1 MSPRLVVVVL
11 WVVESDCWNRV
22 HLGAEETQKVN
33 LALRLC
39 VGHVDDQL
47 VALGPADVRETNSGI
62 SCCSLHN
69 CTARLQKTPLLRILD
84 DEKRSP
90 VLDTASGVLELGFTE
105 DVAACLIGESLEAD
119 EGSVTDC
126 LRQCC

>member
-11 WVVESDCWNRV
+11 WVVKSDCWNRV
-22 HLGAEETQKVN
+22 HLRTEETQKVN

-47 VALGPADVRETNSGI
+47 VALGPADVCETNSGI
-62 SCCSLHN
+62 SCGPLHN

-84 DEKRSP
+84 DEQRSP
-90 VLDTASGVLELGFTE
+90 VLDTTSGVLKFSFTE
-105 DVAACLIGESLEAD
+105 DVAARLIGESLEANKR
-119 EGSVTDC
+119 SVTNC
-126 LRQCC
+126 LRESC